1 MPATYLN
8 FVYKVKDTHCFAC
21 KIDPTFQH
29 ISARLL
35 CTSNL
40 VNHCTQIKNLN
51 LLALH
56 LEEGIKKMDYTL
68 HKVASNQIE
77 QIQVP
82 MSS

>member
-1 MPATYLN
+1 M
-8 FVYKVKDTHCFAC
+8 
-21 KIDPTFQH
+21 DPILQH

-35 CTSNL
+35 CNSNL

-51 LLALH
+51 LLTKH
-56 LEEGIKKMDYTL
+56 LEVGIKKMDYIL

-82 MSS
+82 MSI